1 MKSLSPVFRTRLLG
15 TSAAILASVAMAG
28 CSVLSGSAPD
38 LDTYDISAPT
48 EFSGLSG
55 STGAQL
61 LVPAPTSLKLLNSD
75 RIVVRAAGNEVT
87 YLPEIRL
94 PDTLP
99 NVMQLKLAET
109 FVNTGRFGGVGLPGQ
124 GLLIDYQFVS
134 VVRAFEIRPSNSG
147 FVARAEISAKLVND
161 RNGVVRADRVFVAE
175 VPAVSEGRGAAQAL
189 DRAFDEVAVDITDWI
204 VGTI

>member
-1 MKSLSPVFRTRLLG
+1 MKSLSSHLRTRF
-15 TSAAILASVAMAG
+15 TSPVSVAFAAFTLAG

-48 EFSGLSG
+48 SFPALSG
-55 STGAQL
+55 STAAQI
-61 LVPAPTSLKLLNSD
+61 LVAAPTSLKLLNSD

-99 NVMQLKLAET
+99 NVLQLKLSET
-109 FVNTGRFGGVGLPGQ
+109 FVNSDRFGGVGLPGQ
-124 GLLIDYQFVS
+124 GLLIDYQLVS
-134 VVRAFEIRPSNSG
+134 VVRAFEIRPAGGG

-161 RNGVVRADRVFVAE
+161 RNGVVRASRVFLSE
-175 VPAVSEGRGAAQAL
+175 VPAVSEGRAAASAL
-189 DRAFDEVAVDITDWI
+189 DQAFDAVAIDLADWI
-204 VGTI
+204 LGAI